1 MTYPSDFTQ
10 HGLTLRGSTRWP
22 DMEAAQAGLVPM
34 PELMIGKTTEQRMA
48 DAQAHLEMRGFDDT
62 EIAQRIQDVM
72 RANLTDADVEARA
85 LAHKLENLYPGSDF
99 SERPPEYQEGMDLA
113 LDDIVMEECAEVI
126 QEICK
131 VNRFGMVNHIT
142 QVNNK
147 VRLETEL
154 GQLLAGIERLCE
166 AWKLDKDVIRKA
178 AADKFNAITKW
189 APYYERNKQ
198 G

>member
-1 MTYPSDFTQ
+1 MTNPSELTQ

-22 DMEAAQAGLVPM
+22 DTFEAAQAGLLPM
-34 PELMIGKTTEQRMA
+34 PELMIGKTTEQRLA
-48 DAQAHLEMRGFDDT
+48 DDQVRLEMRGFDDT

-72 RANLTDADVEARA
+72 RANLSDADIEERA
-85 LAHKLENLYPGSDF
+85 LAHKLESLYPGSDF
-99 SERPPEYQEGMDLA
+99 LERPPEYHEGMDLA

-147 VRLETEL
+147 VKLETEL

-166 AWKLDKDVIRKA
+166 AWELDKNVIRKA

-189 APYYERNKQ
+189 APYYERNK

>member
-1 MTYPSDFTQ
+1 MQNPSDSTQ

-22 DMEAAQAGLVPM
+22 DTFEAAQAGLLPM
-34 PELMIGKTTEQRMA
+34 PELMIDKMTK
-48 DAQAHLEMRGFDDT
+48 MRGFHDPDV
-62 EIAQRIQDVM
+62 AQHIQDVM
-72 RANLTDADVEARA
+72 RANLTDTAIEERA
-85 LAHKLENLYPGSDF
+85 LAYKLENLYPGANF
-99 SERPPEYQEGMDLA
+99 SEKPPEYEAGMDLA

-147 VRLETEL
+147 VKLETEL
-154 GQLLAGIERLCE
+154 GQLLAGIERLAE
-166 AWKLDKDVIRKA
+166 AWDLDKDVIRKA

-189 APYYERNKQ
+189 APYYERNRQ
-198 G
+198 S